1 MTLRFQYGK
10 GSSEKAPVVRAL
22 KTKQRGS
29 SLVEQSFVIVFLL
42 TMMLGIIDCG
52 RALYTYHFVS
62 NVAREASRWASVRS
76 SSCIQGPWLPGCH
89 YSTSPSG
96 GSLQSTFTANFST
109 MGLDPNKITFATT
122 YLAPPGNGAALC
134 AAATN
139 LPGCMV
145 HVDVTYNYT
154 FLFAP
159 FIAAPPIRMV
169 SSSEM
174 LITQ

>member
-1 MTLRFQYGK
+1 MSCGFHREQGRRGAQIGRTLKNR
-10 GSSEKAPVVRAL
+10 
-22 KTKQRGS
+22 QRGS

-62 NVAREASRWASVRS
+62 NVAREATRWASVRS
-76 SSCIQGPWLPGCH
+76 SNCIIGAWLPGCR

-96 GSLQSTFTANFST
+96 GSIQSTFTANFT
-109 MGLDPNKITFATT
+109 TTGLDPTKITFVTS

-134 AAATN
+134 SAATN

-145 HVDVTYNYT
+145 HVKVTYIYT
-154 FLFAP
+154 FMFAP
-159 FIAAPPIRMV
+159 FIAAPAIRMV

>member
-1 MTLRFQYGK
+1 MTCEVQRE
-10 GSSEKAPVVRAL
+10 GSNQGARTRRAF
-22 KTKQRGS
+22 KFRARGS
-29 SLVEQSFVIVFLL
+29 SLVEQSFIIVFLL

-62 NVAREASRWASVRS
+62 NVAREATRWASVRS
-76 SSCIQGPWLPGCH
+76 LTCD
-89 YSTSPSG
+89 
-96 GSLQSTFTANFST
+96 GSALSDCPASNANVQTNFTTNLST
-109 MGLDPNKITFATT
+109 MGLDPSKVTFVTT
-122 YLAPPGNGAALC
+122 WVLPPGVGAASC
-134 AAATN
+134 PGSN
-139 LPGCMV
+139 QNKVGCMV

-159 FIAAPPIRMV
+159 FLAAPPITMS